1 MSKKLDSHTLN
12 LIKEALSKMDLNYK
26 KINIDLESGDIT
38 EDPRSMN
45 IQDLLALGKGISKE
59 RAKEWAKD
67 VEEARNDW

>member
-1 MSKKLDSHTLN
+1 MAKKLDSHTLN
-12 LIKEALSKMDLNYK
+12 LIKEALSKMDVNYK

-59 RAKEWAKD
+59 RAEEWAKD
-67 VEEARNDW
+67 IEEARNDW

>member
-1 MSKKLDSHTLN
+1 MAKKLDSHTLN
-12 LIKEALSKMDLNYK
+12 LIKEALSKMDVNYK
-26 KINIDLESGDIT
+26 KVNIDLESGDIT

-45 IQDLLALGKGISKE
+45 IEDLLALGKGISKE

>member
-1 MSKKLDSHTLN
+1 MAKKLDSHTLN
-12 LIKEALSKMDLNYK
+12 LIKEALSKMDVNYK

-45 IQDLLALGKGISKE
+45 IQDLLALGKGISNE